1 MTGRVHTTVLRNPAI
16 DRSPTLA
23 VEVRSDVTHPPERF
37 FYQDEVTTDDRRMD
51 TRPVRGR

>member
-37 FYQDEVTTDDRRMD
+37 FYQDKVTTDDRRMD
-51 TRPVRGR
+51 TRAV